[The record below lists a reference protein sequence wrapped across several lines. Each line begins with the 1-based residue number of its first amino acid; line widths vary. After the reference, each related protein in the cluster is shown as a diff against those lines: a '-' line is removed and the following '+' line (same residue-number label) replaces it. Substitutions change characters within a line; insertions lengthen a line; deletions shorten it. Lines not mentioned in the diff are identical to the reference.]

1 MNATA
6 RHDMPEDPNE
16 QFKLARLLGYRSQEK
31 MLADCDKVTKEN
43 RVRFDRIFAAE
54 GKKH

>member
-6 RHDMPEDPNE
+6 RHEMPEDPDE
-16 QFKLARLLGYRSQEK
+16 QFKLARLLGYRSREK
-31 MLADCDKVTKEN
+31 MLADCEKVTKEN

-54 GKKH
+54 GKRR